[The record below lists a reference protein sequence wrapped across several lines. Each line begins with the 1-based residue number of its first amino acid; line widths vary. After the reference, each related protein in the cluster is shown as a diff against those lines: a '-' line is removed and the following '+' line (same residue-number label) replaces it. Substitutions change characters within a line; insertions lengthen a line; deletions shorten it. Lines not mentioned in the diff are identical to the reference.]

1 MNDWYQRM
9 VDILQLNGKGE
20 RTQQAYTRSVRMLSQ
35 FCDKTPVLISEQE
48 FQEYFLQRKN
58 INHWSPKTMRICYCG
73 FAFSTLTSLSAIGT
87 SSQSRQPK
95 RNIKKGED
103 IPYNS
108 DNDIVSQLKPKP
120 PPTRRPNI
128 KRNISILVIIAAT
141 IPYASQFLFRKKR
154 IPITTTVTTVIKYS
168 Q

>member
-73 FAFSTLTSLSAIGT
+73 IRFFYVNVLKRDWHILS
-87 SSQSRQPK
+87 
-95 RNIKKGED
+95 
-103 IPYNS
+103 IPPA
-108 DNDIVSQLKPKP
+108 QKEH
-120 PPTRRPNI
+120 
-128 KRNISILVIIAAT
+128 
-141 IPYASQFLFRKKR
+141 KKR
-154 IPITTTVTTVIKYS
+154 RRYS
-168 Q
+168 I